1 MAYFENL
8 GIEVYFDDG
17 GDETDILIV
26 GDSASVVDFWT
37 QKVEHFV
44 WNLLILIQKHSQL
57 FLAHH
62 QILICELVGDVPADR
77 TEFTA
82 ILNDGMEETKSE

>member
-26 GDSASVVDFWT
+26 GDSASVVDF
-37 QKVEHFV
+37 
-44 WNLLILIQKHSQL
+44 
-57 FLAHH
+57 
-62 QILICELVGDVPADR
+62 
-77 TEFTA
+77 
-82 ILNDGMEETKSE
+82 

>member
-1 MAYFENL
+1 MADFENL
-8 GIEVYFDDG
+8 RIEVHFDDG
-17 GDETDILIV
+17 GDETNVLIV
-26 GDSASVVDFWT
+26 GDSASVVDFWA

-44 WNLLILIQKHSQL
+44 GNFLIFIQKHSQL

-62 QILICELVGDVPADR
+62 QIFICELVGDVPTDR

-82 ILNDGMEETKSE
+82 ILNNCVEEAKSK